1 MNFTDIT
8 VLHSLAGV
16 LLRMLQGDPD
26 LSSITHVFVDE
37 VHERSVDSDIVRFF
51 FFARASLSELALKL
65 MCSPYLVTQSSLS
78 FVCCGFECTYCTRNS
93 QSQLALIAL
102 HFEFTCLDFALDAS
116 VAHMIHFCL
125 TFTCFRRSPF
135 FVTCC
140 RADQTSSWC

>member
-51 FFARASLSELALKL
+51 FFLRARL
-65 MCSPYLVTQSSLS
+65 
-78 FVCCGFECTYCTRNS
+78 
-93 QSQLALIAL
+93 
-102 HFEFTCLDFALDAS
+102 
-116 VAHMIHFCL
+116 
-125 TFTCFRRSPF
+125 
-135 FVTCC
+135 
-140 RADQTSSWC
+140 